1 MALNEL
7 IRGLRD
13 TEQQLVKQL
22 KGIRSAIASLSFG
35 SAVSPAMP
43 GRPAVRKRRRLSAKA
58 RAAISR
64 AQKLRWAKQR
74 AEKK

>member
-7 IRGLRD
+7 IRGLKD
-13 TEQQLVKQL
+13 TEQQLLKQL
-22 KGIRSAIASLSFG
+22 KGVRSAISSLSFG

-43 GRPAVRKRRRLSAKA
+43 GPAVRKRRKLSAKA